1 MYDRCRSYRM
11 KLNIIHH
18 KAGETIPVK
27 EFVKKRKLI
36 KYFNKETSSSIVCIA
51 QLLKGITLEP
61 STPFYY
67 GMGLIQYEDFGLENI
82 ATLSRDPQTHQ
93 FSQQHYIQTAMP
105 SVSPLSQFKVLY
117 NMPLSFVAIEHNL
130 QGDCAVVYAN
140 AHSLV
145 TQAMYAPT
153 EHQILIGASQV
164 FEDGSVTSGF
174 ALVSKDELPSID
186 EALNMQEPIELF
198 YYLKERTDAK

>member
-1 MYDRCRSYRM
+1 M

-18 KAGETIPVK
+18 KADETIPVK
-27 EFVKKRKLI
+27 AFIKKRKLI
-36 KYFNKETSSSIVCIA
+36 KYFNKETSSSIVCVA
-51 QLLKGITLEP
+51 QLLKDTTLDP

-82 ATLSRDPQTHQ
+82 ATLSRDPHTHQ
-93 FSQQHYIQTAMP
+93 FSQQNYIEDAMP

-130 QGDCAVVYAN
+130 QGDCAVVYAD

-145 TQAMYAPT
+145 TQAKYAPT

-174 ALVSKDELPSID
+174 ALINKEELPSAD
-186 EALNMQEPIELF
+186 EALTMQEPIELF
-198 YYLKERTDAK
+198 YYLEESNNAK